1 MRSLLRRDDKTVGT
15 NRIRHRGHI
24 SVKKNKSPFD
34 EFQRAF
40 LLTYQSLRLVAA
52 ASMV

>member
-1 MRSLLRRDDKTVGT
+1 VGT

-40 LLTYQSLRLVAA
+40 LLNVPKFASSSSCVNGMMQSFILL
-52 ASMV
+52 SS